1 MNYQAPEIEWIDQKK
16 LDENKVETEDWHQ
29 SIAETLIHSYKVL
42 ESMTQDNK
50 VMVHYYNKQT
60 KKGEP
65 YISCPNFNDVSEAKE
80 WVERTHYP
88 SALIKAGF
96 KPVSE
101 PLSDT
106 LKWFELAVPKPT
118 LKSQMVQIGCH
129 FEEVA
134 EMMEELGNRYESLE
148 VDNLADYYKNM
159 FTDSEHIEPL
169 SLEKGIEL
177 LDSLCDQIVTA
188 SGVGYMFGFDMK
200 SALVEVVRSNWS
212 KFENGKPVFDD
223 NGKIKKGAN
232 YTPPQLGGFI

>member
-1 MNYQAPEIEWIDQKK
+1 MNYQAPQIKWKTEQGT
-16 LDENKVETEDWHQ
+16 ETDGFCSYEANTATHKYRIYYSDVMKSWMCTYYRF
-29 SIAETLIHSYKVL
+29 SKPETKHKYLPTAQEL
-42 ESMTQDNK
+42 
-50 VMVHYYNKQT
+50 
-60 KKGEP
+60 
-65 YISCPNFNDVSEAKE
+65 KE
-80 WVERTHYP
+80 WVETTHYP

-134 EMMEELGNRYESLE
+134 EMMVELGNRYESLE

-188 SGVGYMFGFDMK
+188 SGVGHMFGFDMK
-200 SALVEVVRSNWS
+200 SALAEVVRSNWS